1 MVGMQV
7 RTRSDVQKV
16 LRKVRRANIRSL
28 GHAGGTIRKVARH
41 SIRRSPN
48 PSAPG
53 RPPHTRKGQLRRSVL
68 YAVEKSRQSVV
79 IGPSVALVGTSAAAH
94 EFGGRYRRERYPR
107 RRFMGPALE
116 QTRSRLPR
124 QWAGSVR

>member
-7 RTRSDVQKV
+7 RTRSDVPKV
-16 LRKVRRANIRSL
+16 RRKVRRANITNL

-53 RPPHTRKGQLRRSVL
+53 KPPHTRKGQLRSSIL
-68 YAVEKSRQSVV
+68 YAVEKNKQSVV
-79 IGPSVALVGTSAAAH
+79 IGPGVALAGRSATAH
-94 EFGGRYRRERYPR
+94 DFGGRYKRQRYPR
-107 RRFMGPALE
+107 RRFIGPALE
-116 QTRSRLPR
+116 QTRAKLPR
-124 QWAGSVR
+124 HWAGSVR

>member
-1 MVGMQV
+1 MIGMRV

-16 LRKVRRANIRSL
+16 LRKVRQANIRSL

-53 RPPHTRKGQLRRSVL
+53 KPPHTRKGQLRRSIL
-68 YAVEKSRQSVV
+68 YAVDKSKQSVV
-79 IGPSVALVGTSAAAH
+79 IGPSVALVGTSATAH
-94 EFGGRYRRERYPR
+94 EFGGRYRKERYPR
-107 RRFMGPALE
+107 RPFMGPALE
-116 QTRSRLPR
+116 QTRAKLPKH
-124 QWAGSVR
+124 WAGSVR